1 MRLWG
6 GVNWSVRRS
15 ACHCHRPPPQTLCA
29 PGKQAL
35 RPLSLTNS
43 PSHLSPGA
51 RPRPPPSHKLGAPER
66 ACIRSESQAS
76 SPPEDGFLQRLCY
89 SKGLRGPN
97 PPGPETPCGAC
108 PTAGSWSLSRHR
120 LPSASPSLPAILGC
134 FAFQSLERPQAPQEV
149 PPPPPAL
156 QLVSQG
162 IKLSPS

>member
-1 MRLWG
+1 MG
-6 GVNWSVRRS
+6 RS
-15 ACHCHRPPPQTLCA
+15 KLECQEKCLPLPPPPTPDPLCPREASPEASLPHQQSFPPQPRSQATPTTLA
-29 PGKQAL
+29 Q
-35 RPLSLTNS
+35 
-43 PSHLSPGA
+43 
-51 RPRPPPSHKLGAPER
+51 LGAPER